1 MKTVNAVI
9 RLRRDSE
16 VDFEKVKDT
25 FVPANGEMILVD
37 TTNDGLRVKIGDGVS
52 TFAELDYTN
61 LGAADIKASDSIDI
75 ASDGTISIADEY
87 TNNVLSSAS
96 SAADRAGQSAI
107 TAGNFA
113 AQAIQAQQAIDKK
126 IWYGTMAQYN
136 ALETVSNSTI
146 YIILHE

>member
-25 FVPANGEMILVD
+25 FIPANGEMVLVD

-61 LGAADIKASDSIDI
+61 LGTADIKASDSIDV
-75 ASDGTISIADEY
+75 ASDGTISVAEGY
-87 TNNVLSSAS
+87 TNSVLSSAS

-113 AQAIQAQQAIDKK
+113 AQAI
-126 IWYGTMAQYN
+126 
-136 ALETVSNSTI
+136 
-146 YIILHE
+146 